1 MSEVTRDKLFSGT
14 QRRKLKRIQN
24 QSNEIQHYKTQI
36 ILESCQ
42 VIVES
47 LFSDGAQ
54 NNTGKFAV
62 KGDIFSMGQLR

>member
-24 QSNEIQHYKTQI
+24 QSNEIKHYKTQI
-36 ILESCQ
+36 ILESSH

-47 LFSDGAQ
+47 LFSVGAQ

-62 KGDIFSMGQLR
+62 